1 MSAQTETA
9 TETRGRPRVGD
20 PGAISDIAL
29 KLMAQH
35 GWSATTMQRIATASG
50 ISAPTLFR
58 YFPTKADVLWHR
70 LDENAEFFRFAFDE
84 RAHRQDLGQA
94 ITDSYLAML
103 LADPDRLRTVK
114 KRIAILARDDDAA
127 NASWAKFEQWRLLV
141 TDMVADARQ
150 QPSSALPIKIA
161 GAMIWA
167 ALWAA
172 LSSWSTSEDDDPTP
186 YVATAHQFIAPAVAS

>member
-1 MSAQTETA
+1 MSAQSETA
-9 TETRGRPRVGD
+9 AETRGRPRVGD
-20 PGAISDIAL
+20 PGTISDIAL
-29 KLMAQH
+29 ELVAQH

-70 LDENAEFFRFAFDE
+70 LDENTEFFRSAFDE
-84 RAHRQDLGQA
+84 RVHRQDLGQA

-114 KRIAILARDDDAA
+114 KRIAILARDVDAA

-141 TDMVADARQ
+141 TGMVADARQ
-150 QPSSALPIKIA
+150 QPSSALPVKIT

-172 LSSWSTSEDDDPTP
+172 LSAWSTSGDDDPTS
-186 YVATAHQFIAPAVAS
+186 YVATAHRLIACAAG